1 MQQAEDY
8 RAEVQALADLVDP
21 LADADFDIRTQFRDW
36 TINDVIGHL
45 YMFDVAA
52 LKTLQGEGEFAAF
65 FAPIQAQLAKG
76 ASLRD
81 AQIPWLDGLAGRAL
95 FERWRKNAQA
105 VADAY
110 AQADPRQRVKWAGP
124 DMSALSSITAR
135 QMETWAHGHE
145 VFDILGKQ
153 RVETDRIRNIA
164 HLGVA
169 TFGWSFANRGLDIP
183 EPAPHVVLTSPSGA
197 TWEWNDPQPDNR
209 VQGSAVDFARVV
221 TQVRNVADTALET
234 FGNTAA
240 QWMKIAQCFAG
251 PPADPPEPGQRH
263 LVC

>member
-52 LKTLQGEGEFAAF
+52 LKTLQGEREFAAF

-95 FERWRKNAQA
+95 SERWRENAQA

-110 AQADPRQRVKWAGP
+110 SQADPRQRVKWAGP